1 MTEPK
6 TKFEIEPA
14 PVPAFDFAYIV
25 SHWLVLDNMPLGLIP
40 LGEAGI
46 RPQAVWFLELIELEE
61 EWTKEPGPEGIPNMI
76 PSGELGIRVHSVGGG
91 EVELDS
97 DQSADL
103 ETVIRLIESKAKN
116 AGHRTSTSEMIDMI
130 GKPPA
135 QPSVIA
141 PPWAKK

>member
-14 PVPAFDFAYIV
+14 PAPAFDFPYIV

-61 EWTKEPGPEGIPNMI
+61 EKTGDPGDEPFTIPT
-76 PSGELGIRVHSVGGG
+76 GEFGIRAHSVGGG

-103 ETVIRLIESKAKN
+103 EKVMRLIESKAKT
-116 AGHRTSTSEMIDMI
+116 AGHPTSTSEMIDII
-130 GKPPA
+130 GRPPA